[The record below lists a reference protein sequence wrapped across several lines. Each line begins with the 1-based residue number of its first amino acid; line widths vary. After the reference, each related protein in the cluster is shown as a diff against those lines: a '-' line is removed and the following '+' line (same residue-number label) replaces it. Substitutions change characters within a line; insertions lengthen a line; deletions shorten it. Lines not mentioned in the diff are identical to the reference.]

1 MICRENFAFKTSR
14 TIPNRL
20 FLPRRSSHLL
30 LWFRLRLHLGLDH
43 PDIRLRRPPH
53 LRPRVRGDLLQGET
67 GGGGRGGG
75 DRRGVEDDSHNFLQ
89 SCQISM
95 SPFQAPSIS
104 RRCCIPTS
112 SWCRCTWSS
121 WSSWPTWPWSS
132 TSCPS
137 TAPTSAHVQTPPPT
151 LKMLWSWTFHPLSSL
166 SCWLFLFKS
175 INSWIV
181 PRRVAQ
187 IYQSWVRPI
196 CFWKKAEMIPFK
208 LKLCH
213 LPTNL
218 KRRPNCYTSP
228 DEPLLFIISK
238 LNVALL
244 VFFVWMTRCP
254 QLQFWRGVELKS
266 MRLINIWLLSS
277 SMLISEFCA
286 QFLNFKEALNLT
298 DLTWSLFLTTIQRTP
313 FLKFRF
319 LSTSYYL

>member
-1 MICRENFAFKTSR
+1 MICRESFAFKTSR

-151 LKMLWSWTFHPLSSL
+151 LKMLWSYFILFHDWVVGYSS
-166 SCWLFLFKS
+166 S
-175 INSWIV
+175 V
-181 PRRVAQ
+181 
-187 IYQSWVRPI
+187 
-196 CFWKKAEMIPFK
+196 
-208 LKLCH
+208 LKLYQFMNCPKTSH
-213 LPTNL
+213 PDLP
-218 KRRPNCYTSP
+218 
-228 DEPLLFIISK
+228 K
-238 LNVALL
+238 LYQNGQNV
-244 VFFVWMTRCP
+244 VR
-254 QLQFWRGVELKS
+254 
-266 MRLINIWLLSS
+266 
-277 SMLISEFCA
+277 
-286 QFLNFKEALNLT
+286 
-298 DLTWSLFLTTIQRTP
+298 
-313 FLKFRF
+313 
-319 LSTSYYL
+319 